1 MAPDSRPDWRPSA
14 SRLAL
19 EARAALLAAIRTFFS
34 ERKVLE
40 VETPL
45 LSAAGNTDTAINSMR
60 VESTPP
66 RYLRTSP
73 EYPLKRLLAA
83 GVGDVY
89 ELGRVFRGGERGQW
103 HNPEFTLLEWYR
115 NGWTYLELAD
125 EVVALIRHC
134 GAGRFD
140 DWQVSRITYRD
151 LFLQKT
157 GLDPFHTDT
166 TECASL
172 ALERG
177 IHSGPLDEHQWLDLI
192 LTHLIQPALG
202 GERITV
208 VHEYPPEQAALARV
222 MPGSL
227 PVAERFEVYLGET
240 ELANGYQELGDAA
253 EQQRRFE
260 HDNRLRAIRGDDA
273 PPIDQHLIMALQHG
287 LPECSGVA
295 LGVDR
300 LLMAILQLDRI
311 DGVLAFPA
319 ERA

>member
-1 MAPDSRPDWRPSA
+1 MAPDPGQDWRPSA

-19 EARAALLAAIRTFFS
+19 EGRAAMLTAIRGFFS
-34 ERKVLE
+34 KRNVLE

-45 LSAAGNTDTAINSMR
+45 LSAAGNTDTNIDSIR
-60 VESTPP
+60 VDSTPA

-89 ELGRVFRGGERGQW
+89 ELGRVFRAGERGQW

-115 NGWTYLELAD
+115 TGWSYLELAD

-134 GAGRFD
+134 GAGRLD
-140 DWQVSRITYRD
+140 HWQATRISYRE
-151 LFLQKT
+151 LFLQHI
-157 GLDPFHTDT
+157 GVDPFAADT
-166 TECASL
+166 AECASL

-177 IHSGPLDEHQWLDLI
+177 IHSGPLDEQQWLDLL
-192 LTHLIQPALG
+192 LTHLIQPALA
-202 GERITV
+202 GERMTI
-208 VHEYPPEQAALARV
+208 VHDYPPEQAALARLK
-222 MPGSL
+222 PGS
-227 PVAERFEVYLGET
+227 PTVAQRFEVYLGGT

-260 HDNRLRAIRGDDA
+260 LDNRLRDVRGNDVL
-273 PPIDQHLIMALQHG
+273 PIDQRLITALQHG

-311 DGVLAFPA
+311 DGVLAFPF